1 MVAFQFPDQFQ
12 KFILA
17 DCRWAAEF
25 HAFHAHLDIR
35 LALVPNIYAAGR
47 ILTHQHHR
55 ESGLSARLRRKGLHP
70 RGHLFAQLRGKGL
83 AIDNPS
89 DSHASPANVW
99 SFCVIITL
107 LSEMRTRFNRE
118 ISPASMEIAIGGQSS
133 AFASNLMS
141 AALALPFYGT
151 ARTLAQSQDA
161 SFASGQMPPMP
172 SFADRGVSRIDK
184 SKIGRA
190 SCRERVCQYG

>member
-1 MVAFQFPDQFQ
+1 MNRQPPVSTRTDPLFPHTTLF
-12 KFILA
+12 
-17 DCRWAAEF
+17 RS
-25 HAFHAHLDIR
+25 FHAHLDSR
-35 LALVPNIYAAGR
+35 LALVPNIDAAGR

-118 ISPASMEIAIGGQSS
+118 ISPASMEIALGGQSS

-141 AALALPFYGT
+141 AALALPFSGT

-161 SFASGQMPPMP
+161 S
-172 SFADRGVSRIDK
+172 
-184 SKIGRA
+184 
-190 SCRERVCQYG
+190 